1 MKHKCHYD
9 FCLLI
14 PCYNNISGLR
24 QSLKSVHY
32 TNGEYLIVIV
42 DDGSAV
48 PVEYTDLGEA
58 GESSGVTVILK
69 NDMNQGITFS
79 LNKGLN
85 WVFSNTDC
93 SFIARLDCGDI
104 CSTDRFS
111 RQVEFMKKHSS
122 VGLLGCWVSFLDK
135 AGSNGYKYKTPV
147 NHKQL
152 LRAMYFRNVFIHPGV
167 MIRRKVLEDN
177 NLFYPDNFPHAEDY
191 AFFWSIIHVSQ
202 SYILNDY
209 LVLCE
214 INKNG
219 ISYKNR
225 SLQLKSRYSVVRKF
239 GKSGALKILSY
250 FYIHILRFT
259 PLAMVEYLK
268 KSLGKN

>member
-14 PCYNNISGLR
+14 PCYNNITGLVH
-24 QSLKSVHY
+24 SLKSVHY
-32 TNGEYLIVIV
+32 TDGAYLIVIV

-58 GESSGVTVILK
+58 GKPSGVTVLIR
-69 NDMNQGITFS
+69 NDTNQGITFS
-79 LNKGLN
+79 LNRGLN
-85 WVFSNTDC
+85 WIFSNTDC
-93 SFIARLDCGDI
+93 SFIARLDCGDV

-111 RQVEFMKKHSS
+111 RQVQFMKTNSS
-122 VGLLGCWVSFLDK
+122 VGLVGCWVRFREK
-135 AGSNGYKYKTPV
+135 GGSNGYNYTTPIRHSRLV
-147 NHKQL
+147 
-152 LRAMYFRNVFIHPGV
+152 RAMYFRNVFIHPGV
-167 MIRRKVLEDN
+167 MIRRKVLKDN
-177 NLFYPDNFPHAEDY
+177 NILYPDNFPHAEDY
-191 AFFWSIIHVSQ
+191 AFFWSIIDVSQ

-219 ISYKNR
+219 ISYMNR
-225 SLQLKSRYSVVRKF
+225 SLQLQSRYRVVRKF
-239 GKSGALKILSY
+239 GKSGVLKTLSY

-259 PLAMVEYLK
+259 PLAIVEYLK
-268 KSLGKN
+268 KGLGKN